1 MFIKKRGVSFI
12 IIVLALSRIAYG
24 FENQAFDLDPIV
36 VHKNSKGTPG
46 KYSLGYQRLIGL
58 PFSSPV
64 EALGLEPVDLQS
76 RSLQGGIQ
84 SDFSIRGSTFQEVLV
99 LVNGQRVNDPQTG
112 HHNSDLPFTSED
124 IENININPGVSSAI
138 LGPDSIGGAIDFKIK
153 QPEEKKRVL
162 EFRYGSHQTKSG
174 LFSLSDKINKLG
186 VRFSFQDQES
196 SGFHEDTDYKNIT
209 SGFSSSLEVPDG
221 SLNTYFGYQDKKFG
235 AYDFY
240 TPNKG
245 YPSKE
250 WTRTYL
256 LSNVLD
262 LDRDGLII
270 KPGFLWRRH
279 YDKFMLDKTQVRS
292 NSLNHH
298 RTDMFTPNIYFQNQ
312 FDPLGRMGFGLEYG
326 QEKITSTNLG
336 KHSRN
341 HESIFFDQ
349 NKEFTPWISLDLSGR
364 YDHYDSFDKSYT
376 GTAGLKYK
384 IIQKGTLHFDI
395 SRSIRV
401 PSFTELYYSDRFNLG
416 DAGLEPEKAINYQ
429 LGLDYHNKE
438 LSLGGLVFLR
448 QDKNLIDWVKTSALQ
463 AKWQAENISGSD
475 VLGFEGNLDYALND
489 YLKVSANYTYVN
501 KRTNEDKY
509 IYKYGQN
516 YCRHLANAEM
526 ELKSPWG
533 KQALSFSYKKKP
545 LRRGWFLMGMHLAYN
560 IKKMPEMFF
569 NITNL
574 FNVEYQEIEGI
585 PQPGRYI
592 EGGIRLEW

>member
-1 MFIKKRGVSFI
+1 M
-12 IIVLALSRIAYG
+12 IVLTLSRIVYG
-24 FENQAFDLDPIV
+24 AEDQVFDLDPIV
-36 VHKNSKGTPG
+36 VHKSSKGSFG
-46 KYSLGYQRLIGL
+46 KYSLDYQRLNEL
-58 PFSSPV
+58 PFGSLV

-84 SDFSIRGSTFQEVLV
+84 SDFSMRGSTFQGVLV
-99 LVNGQRVNDPQTG
+99 LVNGQRLNDPQTG

-124 IENININPGVSSAI
+124 IDSININPGVNSAI
-138 LGPDSIGGAIDFKIK
+138 LGPDAIGGAIDFKIK
-153 QPEEKKRVL
+153 QPQEKKRVL
-162 EFRYGSHQTKSG
+162 EFRLGNYQTRSW

-186 VRFSFQDQES
+186 VRFSFQNQES

-221 SLNTYFGYQDKKFG
+221 RLNTYFGYQDKEFG

-292 NSLNHH
+292 NYLNHH

-312 FDPLGRMGFGLEYG
+312 FDPIGRMGLGLEYG

-341 HESIFFDQ
+341 HESIFLDQ
-349 NKEFTPWISLDLSGR
+349 NKEFTPRVSLDLSGR

-376 GTAGLKYK
+376 GTAGIKYK
-384 IIQKGTLHFDI
+384 IIQAGTLHFDI

-401 PSFTELYYSDRFNLG
+401 PSFTELYYSDPTTLG
-416 DAGLEPEKAINYQ
+416 DVNLAPEKAINYQ
-429 LGLDYHNKE
+429 LGLDYQKKE
-438 LSLGGLVFLR
+438 VSLGGSVFLR
-448 QDKNLIDWVKTSALQ
+448 QEKNLIDWVKTSASQ

-475 VLGFEGNLDYALND
+475 VLGLEGSLNYELND
-489 YLKVSANYTYVN
+489 YLKIAANYTYVN
-501 KRTNEDKY
+501 KRTNEDNY
-509 IYKYGQN
+509 IYKYGPN

-526 ELKSPWG
+526 EFKSPWG
-533 KQALSFSYKKKP
+533 KQVLSFSYKKKP
-545 LRRGWFLMGMHLAYN
+545 LRRGWFLMDMHLAYN
-560 IKKMPEMFF
+560 IKKMSEVFF

-592 EGGIRLEW
+592 EGGLRLTW

>member
-1 MFIKKRGVSFI
+1 MLIKKRGIFFTV
-12 IIVLALSRIAYG
+12 IVLTLSCIVYAA
-24 FENQAFDLDPIV
+24 EDQAFDLDPIV
-36 VHKNSKGTPG
+36 VHKSSNGPCS
-46 KYSLGYQRLIGL
+46 KYSLDYQRLNGL
-58 PFSSPV
+58 PFDSLV
-64 EALGLEPVDLQS
+64 ESLGLSPVDLQS

-84 SDFSIRGSTFQEVLV
+84 SDFSMRGSTFQEVLV
-99 LVNGQRVNDPQTG
+99 LVNSQRLNDPQTG

-124 IENININPGVSSAI
+124 IENINIDPGVNSAI
-138 LGPDSIGGAIDFKIK
+138 LGPDAIGGAISFKIK
-153 QPEEKKRVL
+153 KPEKKGGVL
-162 EFRYGSHQTKSG
+162 EFRFGNHQTKSG

-196 SGFHEDTDYKNIT
+196 AGFHEDTDYKNIT
-209 SGFSSSLEVPDG
+209 SGFSASLEVPDG

-240 TPNKG
+240 TPNRG

-262 LDRDGLII
+262 FDRDGLII

-279 YDKFMLDKTQVRS
+279 YDKFMLDKTQVS
-292 NSLNHH
+292 SNHH
-298 RTDMFTPNIYFQNQ
+298 RTDMFTPNIYLQNQ
-312 FDPLGRMGFGLEYG
+312 FDLMGRVGFGLEYG
-326 QEKITSTNLG
+326 QEKITSTSLG

-349 NKEFTPWISLDLSGR
+349 NKEFTSRISLDLSGR

-376 GTAGLKYK
+376 GTVGIKYK
-384 IIQKGTLHFDI
+384 TFQSGTLRFDI
-395 SRSIRV
+395 SRSMRL
-401 PSFTELYYSDRFNLG
+401 PSFTELYYDDPTTLG
-416 DAGLEPEKAINYQ
+416 DADLAPEKAINYQ
-429 LGLDYHNKE
+429 LGLDYQKKE
-438 LSLGGLVFLR
+438 LFLGGLVFLR
-448 QDKNLIDWVKTSALQ
+448 QEKNLIDWVKTSPSQ
-463 AKWQAENISGSD
+463 AKWQAENILGSD
-475 VLGFEGNLDYALND
+475 VLGFEGSIDYTLND

-501 KRTNEDKY
+501 KRTNEDSY

-526 ELKSPWG
+526 EFRLPRG
-533 KQALSFSYKKKP
+533 KQVLSFSYKKKP
-545 LRRGWFLMGMHLAYN
+545 QRRGWFIMDIHLAYN
-560 IKKMPEMFF
+560 IKKIPEIFF

-592 EGGIRLEW
+592 EGGLRLEW